1 MKNLLADC
9 QLILTGDV
17 CRDLHNNI
25 MAHDNFVDAIL
36 LDFSTL
42 FMKENKYTNKRY
54 DYNLDRLLRDS
65 SDKLLF
71 LAILY
76 RFLKREVT
84 RFDKWGKISET
95 LSHDEITNLFKS
107 SVFREF
113 ITYEQL
119 NFYLDNEELFR
130 DNL

>member
-1 MKNLLADC
+1 MDKYLLN
-9 QLILTGDV
+9 
-17 CRDLHNNI
+17 HNSEMI
-25 MAHDNFVDAIL
+25 GIL

-113 ITYEQL
+113 IT
-119 NFYLDNEELFR
+119 
-130 DNL
+130 